1 VTTAPVERSRQPWAG
16 TMHARTERPRPPRGV
31 AIAAGILYVYAAINL
46 VVALAML
53 AISVMAVV
61 DGDDSPSWMVLV
73 LGLVAVHGFFVML
86 AAKTRQGRRWAW
98 ITTLILL
105 SLFAL
110 LGLGVVA
117 IGLTDGGLTDGGLT
131 DGGAPP
137 LAGLLLL
144 VPTSLF
150 ILLLAGPRSSRKYFR
165 RR

>member
-16 TMHARTERPRPPRGV
+16 TTRARTERPRPPRGV

-46 VVALAML
+46 LVALGAL
-53 AISVMAVV
+53 AGGVMAVV
-61 DGDDSPSWMVLV
+61 NGEDSPSWMLPIA
-73 LGLVAVHGFFVML
+73 LGLVAVHGFFVLL

-105 SLFAL
+105 SFYAL
-110 LGLGVVA
+110 LGLGVLA
-117 IGLTDGGLTDGGLT
+117 IGLTDGDS
-131 DGGAPP
+131 PP

-150 ILLLAGPRSSRKYFR
+150 ILLLAGPRSSREYFR